1 MVPDG
6 LWAKGKMGTCQLSIK
21 KLKRQNKK
29 VYLFAQG
36 RLTAHRSTQTAGTIR
51 VQVGGSAGL
60 VVGGLWAK
68 GKMGTCQLSIKKLKA
83 TKEKGVSSAPGG
95 LTGHWRTRS
104 ACTIHVKVGGGVGLV
119 VVGLWAEIG

>member
-1 MVPDG
+1 MVVGG
-6 LWAKGKMGTCQLSIK
+6 LWAKGKMGMCQLTIK
-21 KLKRQNKK
+21 KLKATKGNG
-29 VYLFAQG
+29 VSLAQG
-36 RLTAHRSTQTAGTIR
+36 GLTGHRSTQTAGTIR
-51 VQVGGSAGL
+51 VQVGGSVGL

-104 ACTIHVKVGGGVGLV
+104 ACTIHVQVGGGVGLV
-119 VVGLWAEIG
+119 VGGLWPEIG